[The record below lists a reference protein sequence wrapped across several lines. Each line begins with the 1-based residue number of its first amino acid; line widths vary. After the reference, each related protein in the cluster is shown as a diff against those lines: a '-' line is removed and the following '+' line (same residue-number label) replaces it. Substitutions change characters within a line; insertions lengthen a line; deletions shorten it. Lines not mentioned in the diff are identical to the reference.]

1 MQSCCFWKNG
11 QGLRISILQ
20 ESHQQELHDAKS
32 ASEVLQEEALA
43 LKRDLETQAAS
54 SLAVKEDLDQQIG
67 GLNTRIQELE
77 ASLGGFCTPPCDLF
91 SYINACS
98 LYGVET
104 GGLHA
109 KRGVLLKWEFLPL
122 G

>member
-1 MQSCCFWKNG
+1 M
-11 QGLRISILQ
+11 SILQ

-32 ASEVLQEEALA
+32 ASEALQEEALA
-43 LKRDLETQAAS
+43 LKKDLETQAAS
-54 SLAVKEDLDQQIG
+54 SLAVKEDLDQQIC

-98 LYGVET
+98 LYSGET

-109 KRGVLLKWEFLPL
+109 KRGVLQNRDFLPL